1 MAIKAVFFDLDG
13 TLLPMDQH
21 AFTKAYFGLLAKKLA
36 PMGIAPEALI
46 AAVWN
51 GTKAMVKNDGARSN
65 EEVFWASFEAET
77 GLATA
82 LCKPVCDAFYP
93 NEFHDARTETKEN
106 PLAAEAVRLA
116 GTKGRTVVLATNP
129 LFPMVGQASRLSW
142 LGLTPENFRFVTSYE
157 NSRFCKPNPRYYL
170 ELCQQLG
177 LAPEEC
183 LMVGNDEVED
193 MYAASAAGLKGYL
206 VTDCL
211 LPSAEHPWAGPRG
224 TFPELLE
231 LLAAL

>member
-21 AFTKAYFGLLAKKLA
+21 RFTKTYFNLLAAKLA

-51 GTKAMVKNDGARSN
+51 GTKAMVKNDGSASN
-65 EEVFWASFEAET
+65 EAVFWAHFEAET
-77 GLATA
+77 GLQTTV
-82 LCKPVCDAFYP
+82 CKPVCDEFYP
-93 NEFHDARTETKEN
+93 NEFHGARTETREN

-116 GTKGRTVVLATNP
+116 GQQNRTVVLATNP
-129 LFPMVGQASRLSW
+129 LFPMVGQAARLSW

-157 NSRFCKPNPRYYL
+157 NSRFCKPNPRYYQ
-170 ELCQQLG
+170 ELCASLG
-177 LAPEEC
+177 LVPEEC
-183 LMVGNDEVED
+183 LMVGNDELED
-193 MYAASAAGLKGYL
+193 MHAAAAAGLSGYL

-211 LPSAEHPWAGPRG
+211 LPSQEHPWHGPRG
-224 TFPELLE
+224 TFTELLTF
-231 LLAAL
+231 LRNL